1 MISQLNFKELLI
13 HNPVDLINFSKS
25 EISVALSQEQYIDFF
40 SNKGTYI
47 GLYFDENMGFCVLFY
62 ADPLQSYKSGE
73 MYAQGYIDVN
83 MKIYRVKVLS
93 EPTIRYGS
101 KGAFSWGV
109 TKTGMRI
116 STIAENVTLVMA
128 GALTKIDKTNNVS
141 GWTDGTLNIN
151 INDGD
156 ILIDGYG
163 MRGLRNG

>member
-1 MISQLNFKELLI
+1 MISWLNFEELLI

-25 EISVALSQEQYIDFF
+25 EISVALSQKQYIDFF

-47 GLYFDENMGFCVLFY
+47 GLYYDENMDFCVLFY
-62 ADPLQSYKSGE
+62 ADPLQSYKNGD
-73 MYAQGYIDVN
+73 MYADGHIDVT

-93 EPTIRYGS
+93 EPKLRYGDD
-101 KGAFSWGV
+101 GAFSWGV

-116 STIAENVTLVMA
+116 STSAENITLVMA
-128 GALTKIDKTNNVS
+128 GALYKIDKTNNVS
-141 GWTDGTLNIN
+141 GWTDGTIN
-151 INDGD
+151 INVGAND